1 MATYAS
7 TAEVRDFS
15 QMDWNTLGLP
25 DETKF
30 EDLLDLLIPFA
41 EQVIDDYCNVP
52 TGFFVAA
59 GLAITTEELDSDGSG
74 YVNLRYYPIR
84 SITNLWARYTSL
96 TQAAVWTVL
105 TAGPGAGSNYLL
117 YPEYI
122 NHGKVYIFNGAPP
135 AGLRNI
141 RCTYTAGYL
150 TVPTPISELTKEL
163 VANTLRGILKRKLTP
178 QEISQVIMAGG
189 DLRLFFAED
198 WRLNK
203 AHKDLLDNYRISE
216 VKGRRG

>member
-1 MATYAS
+1 MATYATTS
-7 TAEVRDFS
+7 EVRDFCQIS
-15 QMDWNTLGLP
+15 SDDLGWA
-25 DETKF
+25 DETKY
-30 EDLLDLLIPFA
+30 EDLLDALIPFA

-52 TGFFVAA
+52 TLFFEAA
-59 GLAITTEELDSDGSG
+59 GFTVTTEEHDSDGSG
-74 YVNLRYYPIR
+74 RVNLRFYPIL
-84 SITNLWARYTSL
+84 SITNLWVRYTGL
-96 TQAAVWTVL
+96 TQAPVWTAL
-105 TAGPGAGSNYLL
+105 TAGPLAGSNYLL

-122 NHGKVYIFNGAPP
+122 NHGRIEIYNGAPA

-141 RCTYTAGYL
+141 RCTYVAGYA
-150 TVPTPISELTKEL
+150 TVPTPIAELTKEL

-178 QEISQVIMAGG
+178 QEISQVIMSGG

>member
-7 TAEVRDFS
+7 TSEVRDFC

-30 EDLLDLLIPFA
+30 EDLIDDLILFA
-41 EQVIDDYCNVP
+41 ERVIDDYCQVP
-52 TGFFVAA
+52 SGFFVAA
-59 GLAITTEELDSDGSG
+59 GLTITTEEHDSDGSG
-74 YVNLRYYPIR
+74 DVNLRYYPIR
-84 SITNLWARYTSL
+84 SITNLWVRYTGL
-96 TQAAVWTVL
+96 TQAAVWTPL

-122 NHGKVYIFNGAPP
+122 HHGKIYIYSGAPA
-135 AGLRNI
+135 AGERNI
-141 RCTYTAGYL
+141 RCTYVAGYAA
-150 TVPTPISELTKEL
+150 VPTTIAELTKEL

-203 AHKDLLDNYRISE
+203 AHKDLLDEYRISE